1 MSTLIVQLPAQPRLT
16 GQRADTLS
24 ARAAVELD
32 YVLSADGLHVNSQG
46 RCLPADLPTA
56 QSVVAVLPAD
66 DAGWHRITA
75 PKAPAARLRQ
85 ALAGVLEEQLLE
97 DDADLH
103 LAVAP
108 GLKAGE
114 ALWVAAISKGW
125 LKAQLAAIEATGLTV
140 DRLVP
145 AWAPDGPPAAHVYR
159 HETDSGDSGLRLA
172 WRDADGAVVLPLDS
186 DSARALLAHLPT
198 EAGVSWTASPDTAAQ
213 AAELTGQTVPT
224 RSAAELMLAAA
235 GSAWNLR
242 QFDLSPQHRG
252 SRAARDALRHFLFE
266 PTWRPVRLGL
276 VLLLG
281 LQLVGA
287 NLWAWQQRQAL
298 NQRKT
303 AMVSLLQ
310 TTFPQVRG
318 VRDAPVQMQMEVDRL
333 RAAAGQASDTDLEP
347 LLYAAQAAWPSTRGP
362 AETISFE
369 PGKLILGSTG
379 WSAAETEG
387 FQSRLR
393 PLGLDA
399 RVEPG
404 KLTLTRASLPLDSAP
419 QAPAA
424 GGRPVGAA
432 GPGHPPP
439 PPGLDGPG
447 AAPRPPAPN
456 AALPTA
462 RPGLQAPAAAASD
475 DEDDE

>member
-1 MSTLIVQLPAQPRLT
+1 MSTLIVQLPSQPRLSP
-16 GQRADTLS
+16 QRHDAPP
-24 ARAAVELD
+24 ARAPAELD
-32 YVLSADGLHVNSQG
+32 YVLSADGQSVSRQG
-46 RCLPADLPTA
+46 RCTPADLPKA

-66 DAGWHRITA
+66 DVGWHHITA

-97 DDADLH
+97 DDHELH

-114 ALWVAAISKGW
+114 PLWVAAISKPW
-125 LKAQLAAIEATGLTV
+125 LKSQLAAIEATGLTV

-159 HETDSGDSGLRLA
+159 DAPDSGDSGLRLA
-172 WRDADGAVVLPLDS
+172 WRDDQGAVVLPLAS
-186 DSARALLAHLPT
+186 DSARTLLAHLPA
-198 EAGVSWTASPDTAAQ
+198 EAGVSWSASPDTASQ

-224 RSAAELMLAAA
+224 RSAAELLLAAA

-242 QFDLSPQHRG
+242 QFDLAPQHRG

-266 PTWRPVRLGL
+266 AAWRPVRIGL
-276 VLLLG
+276 LLLLG

-298 NQRKT
+298 SQRKT

-318 VRDAPVQMQMEVDRL
+318 VRDAPLQMQMEVDRL
-333 RAAAGQASDTDLEP
+333 RTAAGQASDTDLEP

-362 AETISFE
+362 AESITFE
-369 PGKLILGSTG
+369 PGKLVLGSTG

-387 FQSRLR
+387 FQTRLR

-399 RVEPG
+399 QVEPN
-404 KLTLTRASLPLDSAP
+404 KLTLTRARLPLNAAPPFAPPMGGPTGSPTGGPPPRLAPGGLPARPP
-419 QAPAA
+419 QAHATLPVPRA
-424 GGRPVGAA
+424 GIRP
-432 GPGHPPP
+432 
-439 PPGLDGPG
+439 PG
-447 AAPRPPAPN
+447 AA
-456 AALPTA
+456 
-462 RPGLQAPAAAASD
+462 ASGAE
-475 DEDDE
+475 EDDE